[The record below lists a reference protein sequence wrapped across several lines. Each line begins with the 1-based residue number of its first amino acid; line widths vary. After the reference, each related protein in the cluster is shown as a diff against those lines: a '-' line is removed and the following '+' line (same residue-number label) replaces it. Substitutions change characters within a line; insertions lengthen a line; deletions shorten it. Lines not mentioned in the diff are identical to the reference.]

1 MEDKKGY
8 IAHKCINDIEDLE
21 EIKEDLEEE
30 DYYYHFL
37 LLYKIFLRNIKKMD
51 LENKEHFKKLIKESL
66 AFDSEQ
72 LYNDLNKE
80 FKIDYKD
87 VIKKE
92 KNIFNEILQEL
103 EELEE

>member
-8 IAHKCINDIEDLE
+8 IAHKCINNIEDME
-21 EIKEDLEEE
+21 EIKEDLE
-30 DYYYHFL
+30 DYNYEFL
-37 LLYKIFLRNIKKMD
+37 LLYKIFLRNIKKMNIED
-51 LENKEHFKKLIKESL
+51 KEHFKKLIKESL

-72 LYNDLNKE
+72 LYNDLNKK

-87 VIKKE
+87 VLKEE
-92 KNIFNEILQEL
+92 KNIYNQILQEL

>member
-8 IAHKCINDIEDLE
+8 IAHKCINNIEDME

-37 LLYKIFLRNIKKMD
+37 LLYKIFLRNIKKMN
-51 LENKEHFKKLIKESL
+51 LEDKEHFKKLIKESL

-72 LYNDLNKE
+72 LYNDLNKK

-87 VIKKE
+87 VIKEE
-92 KNIFNEILQEL
+92 KNIYNEILQEL